1 MGAREL
7 HHALECAGFRLLAE
21 GEMLLV
27 WPVANLLPEL
37 RRQIIEH
44 KPELLAIAPRRQWN
58 VSIPGREPFGLT
70 CVQGI
75 NRAELLARYPA
86 GTIAEAQ
93 R

>member
-1 MGAREL
+1 MGARDL

-27 WPVANLLPEL
+27 WPGANLLPEL
-37 RRQIIEH
+37 RSQIVAH
-44 KPELLAIAPRRQWN
+44 KPELLGIAPRRQWR
-58 VSIPGREPFGLT
+58 VTVPGREAFGIV

-75 NRAELLARYPA
+75 TRADLLERYPA
-86 GTIAEAQ
+86 GTTAEAL